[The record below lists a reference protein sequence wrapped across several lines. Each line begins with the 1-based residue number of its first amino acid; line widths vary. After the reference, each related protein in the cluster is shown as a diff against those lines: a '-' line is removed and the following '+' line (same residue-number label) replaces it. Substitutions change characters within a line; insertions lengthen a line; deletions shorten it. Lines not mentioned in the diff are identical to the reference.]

1 MPCRWAEGS
10 DQPTHRDSAR
20 GKGRMR
26 TWAPGC
32 RTGDGPLG
40 TQRRGTQLSPAG
52 CHLHPPKGTPLPQA
66 PSVAPTPARVTLGN
80 CVPSLKSIQMSPLQV
95 RSRPRR
101 CPLVPTPR
109 GSGPV
114 PRAPCSPGALAQGTG
129 RRLRS
134 AVEVAPP
141 TSQAPRPPP
150 QQGFDVAPSPRG
162 SPRVC
167 LLDPRH
173 IRPW

>member
-1 MPCRWAEGS
+1 MQVGRGLGPADPQRFCPEQGKDARLGHPAAGEG
-10 DQPTHRDSAR
+10 TAH
-20 GKGRMR
+20 GH
-26 TWAPGC
+26 TE
-32 RTGDGPLG
+32 TGA
-40 TQRRGTQLSPAG
+40 QLSPAG
-52 CHLHPPKGTPLPQA
+52 CHLHPPRGPPLPQA

-80 CVPSLKSIQMSPLQV
+80 CVPSLKSIQTSPLQV
-95 RSRPRR
+95 QSCPRR
-101 CPLVPTPR
+101 CPPVPTPR

-114 PRAPCSPGALAQGTG
+114 PCAPCSLGAPARGTG

-141 TSQAPRPPP
+141 PARPPRPPP
-150 QQGFDVAPSPRG
+150 QQGFDVTPSPRG

-173 IRPW
+173 TRPW